1 MITESRKRSLF
12 KTISWRVLASID
24 TFLISWFISGK
35 ISIGISIATLEVV
48 TKLIIYYFHE
58 RAWDKIKWGKY
69 DK

>member
-24 TFLISWFISGK
+24 TFLISWLISGK
-35 ISIGISIATLEVV
+35 ISIGISIATLEVI

>member
-12 KTISWRVLASID
+12 KTISWRVVASID
-24 TFLISWFISGK
+24 TFLISWLISGK
-35 ISIGISIATLEVV
+35 ISIGISIATLEVI

>member
-1 MITESRKRSLF
+1 MITESRKRSLL

-24 TFLISWFISGK
+24 TFLISWLISGK
-35 ISIGISIATLEVV
+35 ISIGISIATLEVI

>member
-24 TFLISWFISGK
+24 TFLISWLISGK

>member
-24 TFLISWFISGK
+24 TFLISWLIRGK

>member
-24 TFLISWFISGK
+24 TFLISWLISGK
-35 ISIGISIATLEVV
+35 ISIGISIATLEVI

-69 DK
+69 EK

>member
-1 MITESRKRSLF
+1 MITESRKRSLL

-24 TFLISWFISGK
+24 TFLISWLISGK
-35 ISIGISIATLEVV
+35 ISIGISIATLEVI

-69 DK
+69 EK

>member
-12 KTISWRVLASID
+12 KTISWRVVASID
-24 TFLISWFISGK
+24 TFLISWLISGK